1 MTKKL
6 LIPSAICILAIALLV
21 ILLSPKK
28 NDQTTSL
35 DSSTETIPTKAS
47 TDSQNPKETD
57 IRTKR
62 NREDHEATLALRQM
76 EKEFDKLLPA
86 QFPEQFSSMCDVTLE
101 PGESLVLGGFRKSDG
116 NYEFTVITVT
126 PNDFGEAVR
135 NYSIKATT
143 MVLSPERSSEL
154 GFDAL
159 VAPSKTRIQKSLVV
173 SSEAITGAGDF
184 VGVMTGPYAVA
195 PTNTPTTISVGNS
208 ESAHVISTLVNPQND
223 GDSIRLRTR
232 IESPDDSP

>member
-6 LIPSAICILAIALLV
+6 LIPSVICILAIALLV
-21 ILLSPKK
+21 ILLTKK
-28 NDQTTSL
+28 NEETSSSR
-35 DSSTETIPTKAS
+35 SSTALTPTKSS
-47 TDSQNPKETD
+47 TDNPNPNPEETD
-57 IRTKR
+57 TKTKR
-62 NREDHEATLALRQM
+62 GREDSDEALARREM
-76 EKEFDKLLPA
+76 EKEFDELLPA
-86 QFPEQFSSMCDVTLE
+86 QFPEQFSSLCDVTLK

-116 NYEFTVITVT
+116 NYEFAMITVT

-135 NYSIKATT
+135 NYTIKAAT

-159 VAPSKTRIQKSLVV
+159 VSPAKTRIQKNLVV

-195 PTNTPTTISVGNS
+195 PANTSATISVGNS
-208 ESAHVISTLVNPQND
+208 ESAHVISTIITPQGD
-223 GDSIRLRTR
+223 GDSIRLRAR
-232 IESPDDSP
+232 IESPAGY